1 MKKLLTAALV
11 CITPAMPALAQNETA
26 SSIIIEGSDATYETI
41 NAAAAAATD
50 GQTILVSGEA
60 KLTSQLLLTD
70 KGLTIQ
76 GVSDDAK
83 IVIESRNQIFKIEQ
97 DKDVESTAS
106 LSLIN
111 LEIDA
116 NYTANNL
123 ILLAAGAL
131 DLENIIINGFT
142 SNAENGIIRIFGAS
156 NATIENV
163 SFENCATPE
172 ATPYDIMFA
181 TANGSLNI
189 KGDCDYNL
197 CVNNKDGKINAAD
210 MTGGHVNLYM
220 GEKVTHT
227 LNAAIVEGT
236 DDMSKFSLTSTASML
251 APKDGNLVTIA
262 YKPILVINTA
272 DGVKTGTGY
281 DTFENAARNAAT
293 DAQII
298 LNEDISY
305 TATSAPNLGNK
316 SVTIL
321 GNNHSLTAQNAAFTL
336 FTPNENYGTTIKD
349 TNLIWQR
356 TTDESLKDKSY
367 YIANAAK
374 AGSYVT
380 FDNVT
385 FDNCSSTTTLMR
397 SISGGALN
405 FHDVSFK
412 NCESGSTQLVTLN
425 CEGSSISGSAENM
438 SIRVNSPA
446 SNRII
451 ATGLTQATPAIELS
465 LNNPTTAMHDYIFI
479 VGCNNTEL
487 FSVVNKNYELQAEG
501 DDMKLLAMEI
511 VTGIEEVAAEAGGE
525 AEYFDLRGMRV
536 SADSLTPGLYICR
549 KGGNVSKTVIR

>member
-11 CITPAMPALAQNETA
+11 CISCALPAMAQSETTF
-26 SSIIIEGSDATYETI
+26 SITIDGNDTKYETI
-41 NAAAAAATD
+41 NAAAADATD

-83 IVIESRNQIFKIEQ
+83 IVIKSGNQIFKIEQ

-106 LSLIN
+106 LSLFN
-111 LEIDA
+111 LEINAD
-116 NYTANNL
+116 YTANNL
-123 ILLAAGAL
+123 ILLAAGTL
-131 DLENIIINGFT
+131 NLENIVINGFT
-142 SNAENGIIRIFGAS
+142 SNATNGIVRIYGAS
-156 NATIENV
+156 NATLENIA
-163 SFENCATPE
+163 FKNCAAPE
-172 ATPYDIMFA
+172 ATPYDVMFA
-181 TANGSLNI
+181 TGTGSLAV
-189 KGDCDYNL
+189 KGECDYNL
-197 CVNNKDGKINAAD
+197 CVNHKDGKINAAD
-210 MTGGHVNLYM
+210 MTGGHVNLYL
-220 GEKVTHT
+220 GENVTHT
-227 LNAAIVEGT
+227 LNAVIVEGT
-236 DDMSKFSLTSTASML
+236 DDMSKFSFTSTVSML

-305 TATSAPNLGNK
+305 IATSAPNLSNK

-321 GNNHSLTAQNAAFTL
+321 GNNHALKAENAAFNF
-336 FTPNENYGTTIKD
+336 FTPSENYGITIKD
-349 TNLIWQR
+349 TNLTWQR
-356 TTDESLKDKSY
+356 TTDESFKDNSY

-385 FDNCSSTTTLMR
+385 FDNCSSTATLIR
-397 SISGGALN
+397 SITGGALN
-405 FHDVSFK
+405 FHKVSFK

-425 CEGSSISGSAENM
+425 CEGSSISGTVDNM
-438 SIRVNSPA
+438 TVRVNSPA
-446 SNRII
+446 SNKII
-451 ATGLTQATPAIELS
+451 ATGLTQANPAIELS
-465 LNNPTTAMHDYIFI
+465 LNGPTTAMHDYVFI
-479 VGCNNTEL
+479 VGCNNPEL
-487 FSVVNKNYELQAEG
+487 FSVTNKNYELQAEG
-501 DDMKLLAMEI
+501 DDLKLLSMEI
-511 VTGIEEVAAEAGGE
+511 VTGIEEVAAEAEGE

-549 KGGNVSKTVIR
+549 KGGNASKTVIL